1 MSFLFRMSF
10 PRRSARLAAKAN
22 ANTNAEVP
30 QLVVQS
36 VTILSDEAKAREI
49 WLTFVRNWSY
59 QEEQS
64 TNSPRRSARLANKKT
79 PVAKDKYVARRLY
92 QEWHEKP
99 IPNEYK
105 QFCVDKIN
113 GVLDKFHTL
122 VGKVERA
129 RECIGLVRFLQEN
142 AVFMAAYPKFS
153 EAVLKKMKSLQ
164 EETIEDTYVHETFH
178 KVLKDVIFVLT
189 GK

>member
-22 ANTNAEVP
+22 LNPEAP
-30 QLVVQS
+30 PPLVRS
-36 VTILSDEAKAREI
+36 ITIISEDARVRKI
-49 WLTFVRNWSY
+49 WLVFVGSH
-59 QEEQS
+59 QEEQN

-79 PVAKDKYVARRLY
+79 PIAKDKYVARRLY
-92 QEWHEKP
+92 QEWHEKS

-105 QFCVDKIN
+105 QFCIDKIN

-129 RECIGLVRFLQEN
+129 RACIGLIRFLQEN
-142 AVFMAAYPKFS
+142 AVFMAAYPKFA
-153 EAVLKKMKSLQ
+153 ETVLKKMKSLQ
-164 EETIEDTYVHETFH
+164 EEIIEDNYVHEPFH
-178 KVLKDVIFVLT
+178 KALRDIIFVLT

>member
-1 MSFLFRMSF
+1 MSV

-22 ANTNAEVP
+22 AVTNPNPEGP
-30 QLVVQS
+30 QPLVRS
-36 VTILSDEAKAREI
+36 ITIISEDARVREI
-49 WLTFVRNWSY
+49 WLAFVRNY
-59 QEEQS
+59 QGDQS
-64 TNSPRRSARLANKKT
+64 STKGPRRSARLANKKT

-129 RECIGLVRFLQEN
+129 RECIGLIGFLQEN
-142 AVFMAAYPKFS
+142 AVFMAAYPKFA

-164 EETIEDTYVHETFH
+164 EETIEDIYVQETFH
-178 KVLKDVIFVLT
+178 KALKDIVFVLT

>member
-1 MSFLFRMSF
+1 MSF

-22 ANTNAEVP
+22 AVTNANPEAP
-30 QLVVQS
+30 PPVVRS
-36 VTILSDEAKAREI
+36 ITIISEDARVRKI
-49 WLTFVRNWSY
+49 WLVFVGSH
-59 QEEQS
+59 QEEQN

-79 PVAKDKYVARRLY
+79 PIAKDKYVARRLY

-99 IPNEYK
+99 ISDEYK
-105 QFCVDKIN
+105 QFCIDKIN

-129 RECIGLVRFLQEN
+129 RECIGLIRFLQEN

-178 KVLKDVIFVLT
+178 KVLKDIVFVLT